1 MGAGI
6 SKIKDF
12 NPVTWGDTS
21 NGDDTPIKAI
31 IGLILDLF
39 KLVDPIISL
48 SENGAEVITNTI
60 LSNKFIIEFI
70 IVLLPSIPILYL
82 LNYFMDTL

>member
-12 NPVTWGDTS
+12 NPATWGDTN
-21 NGDDTPIKAI
+21 NGDDTAIKAI